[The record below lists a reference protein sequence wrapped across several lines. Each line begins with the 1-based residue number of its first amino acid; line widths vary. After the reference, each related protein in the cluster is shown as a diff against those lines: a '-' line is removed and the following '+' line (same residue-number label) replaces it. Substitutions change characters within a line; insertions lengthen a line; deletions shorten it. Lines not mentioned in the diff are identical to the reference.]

1 MICPARC
8 RNKRNVQYNC
18 CVQRINFDLQQ
29 LQAFVA
35 VADRQGFRAAAGDM
49 HLSPAAL
56 SRRVDRLEQLLGA
69 RLFQRTTRD
78 VRLTRVGEA
87 FLSRAR
93 AALDDL
99 EAAVLG
105 INEISARHAG
115 RVTVACV
122 PSAAN
127 TLMPAAIV
135 AFSKQMPHVRIRVM
149 DEGMNEVAA
158 AVQSGEADFGLGFRA
173 EPDAGLRFEAI
184 RDDPYVL
191 ALRRDHPL
199 ARKRRLTLAD
209 LRNERWLSVARTSRN
224 RQVLDAYFSE
234 AVQPPPPWLEVSHVA
249 TLLAMVEAGLGI
261 GMVPS
266 MALDGAHAVLKGV
279 RLADVHPSRGVGL
292 LSLEGTRI
300 KPVAQRFYDQLKT
313 MSVARRHTRTNQG
326 SLPRA

>member
-1 MICPARC
+1 MIVRRRC
-8 RNKRNVQYNC
+8 RNKCNAQYNC
-18 CVQRINFDLQQ
+18 CVRRINFDLQQ

-35 VADRQGFRAAAGDM
+35 VADRQGFRAAAQDI

-56 SRRVDRLEQLLGA
+56 SRRIDRLEQLLGA

-105 INEISARHAG
+105 IHEISSRHAG

-122 PSAAN
+122 PSGAD
-127 TLMPAAIV
+127 TFMPRAI
-135 AFSKQMPHVRIRVM
+135 ATFARQMPHVRIRVM

-158 AVQSGEADFGLGFRA
+158 AVQSGEADFGFGFRA
-173 EPDAGLRFEAI
+173 APEAGLHFDALW
-184 RDDPYVL
+184 DDPYVL

-199 ARKRRLTLAD
+199 ARRRRIVLAD
-209 LRNERWLSVARTSRN
+209 LAAERWVSVARTSGN
-224 RQVLDAYFSE
+224 RQLLDDYFSE
-234 AVQPPPPWLEVSHVA
+234 AHRLPAPWLEVSHVA
-249 TLLAMVEAGLGI
+249 TLLAMVEAGLGV

-266 MALDGAHAVLKGV
+266 MALGRGHAGLKGMV
-279 RLADVHPSRGVGL
+279 VQDARPARQMGL
-292 LSLEGTRI
+292 LRLEGARL
-300 KPVAQRFYDQLKT
+300 KPVAQRLHDHLGA
-313 MSVARRHTRTNQG
+313 MSAARAA
-326 SLPRA
+326 RARPA